1 VRSDVGRVLYLL
13 FGLFVLGAAGFADY
27 RGWSIVCPTELH
39 NLPRSIRDNP
49 GSYRALYRGS
59 PHYFGGK

>member
-1 VRSDVGRVLYLL
+1 MRGLAYLI
-13 FGLFVLGAAGFADY
+13 FGLLTLGSAGFADY
-27 RGWSIVCPTELH
+27 RGWSMVRPAELH

>member
-1 VRSDVGRVLYLL
+1 MSRYAYLVFGVLITWM
-13 FGLFVLGAAGFADY
+13 AGFADY
-27 RGWSIVCPTELH
+27 RGWSLLQPTELH

-49 GSYRALYRGS
+49 GSYRALYRGW

>member
-1 VRSDVGRVLYLL
+1 MSRYAYLVFGVLITWM
-13 FGLFVLGAAGFADY
+13 AGFADY
-27 RGWSIVCPTELH
+27 RGWSLLQPTVLH

>member
-1 VRSDVGRVLYLL
+1 MGRVAYLL
-13 FGLFVLGAAGFADY
+13 FGLLVLGTAGFADY
-27 RGWSIVCPTELH
+27 RGWSLVRPTELH

>member
-1 VRSDVGRVLYLL
+1 MISL
-13 FGLFVLGAAGFADY
+13 AGFADY
-27 RGWSIVCPTELH
+27 RGWSLIRPTELH
-39 NLPRSIRDNP
+39 NLPKSIRDHP

>member
-1 VRSDVGRVLYLL
+1 MRGLGYLI
-13 FGLFVLGAAGFADY
+13 FGLLTLGSAGVADY
-27 RGWSIVCPTELH
+27 RGWSLVRPAEVH